1 MEIKISEKQILIVLQ
16 IISWILFIGV
26 SIDAGGFL
34 SNTIYCIG
42 FNSNLAS
49 HFWNKLD
56 LSNLYQYD
64 SGYFLVLTSL
74 MCIVALMKVILFYL
88 IVKILL
94 YKKFDFSQPFN
105 PILRRFISNI
115 AYLAFGIGL
124 FSAWG
129 AKHSKWFISKGITL
143 PNLESLQLSGAD
155 VWLFM
160 SVILVVINQIIKKG
174 IEIQTENELTI

>member
-1 MEIKISEKQILIVLQ
+1 MEIKISEKQILIGLQ
-16 IISWILFIGV
+16 VISWILFIGI

-34 SNTIYCIG
+34 SNTIYCIV

-64 SGYFLVLTSL
+64 YGYFVVLTSL
-74 MCIVALMKVILFYL
+74 MCLVAILKVILFYL
-88 IVKILL
+88 IIKILL
-94 YKKFDFSQPFN
+94 YKKFDFSKPFN
-105 PILRRFISNI
+105 PVLRRFISNI
-115 AYLAFGIGL
+115 AYLSFGIGM
-124 FSAWG
+124 FSYWG
-129 AKHSKWFISKGITL
+129 NQHVKWFISKGITL